1 MNTRIL
7 PCDMLVTCLLAGLPT
22 LCECVARR
30 NFVVFVSGDNV
41 NGQRANIEDAIE
53 SAWRAVNAGKS
64 AQ

>member
-1 MNTRIL
+1 
-7 PCDMLVTCLLAGLPT
+7 MLVTCLLAGLPT

-53 SAWRAVNAGKS
+53 SVWRAVNAGKG